1 MLKGDADFQSES
13 AWPGSHAGFPVHPL
27 GALGPSDQL
36 QERAHG
42 SSEPRGQRCADAEV
56 GRCKGLRSLGSLSS
70 CQTGIW
76 GDDDPVERNTV
87 RPAWKAFLTQQAM
100 QKGGSRPLF

>member
-1 MLKGDADFQSES
+1 MVALNPGVKGVQMQK
-13 AWPGSHAGFPVHPL
+13 L
-27 GALGPSDQL
+27 GGAS
-36 QERAHG
+36 
-42 SSEPRGQRCADAEV
+42 
-56 GRCKGLRSLGSLSS
+56 KGLKSLGSLSS